1 MSLVGTNSPL
11 VEVHDDADEVE
22 VVGDALDECADVLG
36 VAVCVADGS
45 GATLDGSVLLAVT
58 TGPATTIGSICGANG
73 FQITLT
79 SASTINS
86 KMATMPSRRFRLPS
100 RGKRR
105 SLGNITSPYSV

>member
-22 VVGDALDECADVLG
+22 VVGDALDECADVLR

-58 TGPATTIGSICGANG
+58 TGPAATIGSIGGVNG

-79 SASTINS
+79 IISAINS
-86 KMATMPSRRFRLPS
+86 RMAIMLSRQFRLPS

-105 SLGNITSPYSV
+105 S